1 MLEFIK
7 KNLKPLLI
15 ILGISI
21 ALAIIFHFVN
31 TPASNAAATPNAPST
46 TTGPQLREVGQF
58 TSPNFPPI
66 RQYENLFTDAEC
78 QQIIDL
84 ARPKLKRSTLGVNI
98 ETGNER
104 TSHQAWLDR
113 KALPCLERCSEQVA
127 KLVGLPAEN
136 QEQWQVLRYEP
147 GQQYTPHFDA
157 CNDTT
162 KEFHDCIANEQN
174 KGWGKRVYTFFI
186 YLNDVEEG
194 GETYFPLLD
203 KGFQPR
209 KATAILWNNLTDDQS
224 KSHPYSK
231 HAGMPVK
238 KGIKWAI
245 NVWIR
250 QYPKSKN

>member
-1 MLEFIK
+1 MFEFIK
-7 KNLKPLLI
+7 KNLKTILM

-21 ALAIIFHFVN
+21 VLALIFHFTN
-31 TPASNAAATPNAPST
+31 NARATTNVLPT
-46 TTGPQLREVGQF
+46 TTEPQMRPVGQF
-58 TSPNFPPI
+58 TSSNFPPI
-66 RQYENLFTDAEC
+66 RQFENLFTDDEC
-78 QQIIDL
+78 QQIIDM
-84 ARPKLKRSTLGVNI
+84 ARPKLQRSTLGVNI

-127 KLVGLPAEN
+127 KLTGLSADN
-136 QEQWQVLRYEP
+136 QEKWQVLRYEP
-147 GQQYTPHFDA
+147 GQQYTAHFDA
-157 CNDTT
+157 CNEDT
-162 KEFHDCIANEQN
+162 KEFHDCVANEEN

-203 KGFQPR
+203 KGFKPK

-238 KGIKWAI
+238 KGVKWAI